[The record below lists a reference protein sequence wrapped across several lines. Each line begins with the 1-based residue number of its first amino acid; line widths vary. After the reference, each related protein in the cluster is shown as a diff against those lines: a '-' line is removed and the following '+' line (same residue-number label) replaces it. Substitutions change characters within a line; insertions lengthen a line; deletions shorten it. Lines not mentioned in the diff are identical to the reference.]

1 MKSFRP
7 ERVGHLIREVV
18 SEAIANRLNDPRIEP
33 LSSVTRVEVTADLE
47 HAKVWVSVMGTEAAQ
62 RRTLSGLKSATGFI
76 QGLVA
81 RELQI
86 RTCPRLT
93 FMLDESIKKGEATL
107 RLIEQTMAEYRPAD
121 ADGSAAVG
129 EPDGLER
136 EQEPGDEG

>member
-18 SEAIANRLNDPRIEP
+18 SEAITNRLNDPRIEP

-47 HAKVWVSVMGTEAAQ
+47 HAKVWVSVMGSDAVQ

-81 RELQI
+81 RALQI
-86 RTCPRLT
+86 RTCPRLS
-93 FMLDESIKKGEATL
+93 FRLDESIKKGEAVL
-107 RLIEQTMAEYRPAD
+107 RIIEQTMAEYQPPEAGREAAED
-121 ADGSAAVG
+121 DGS
-129 EPDGLER
+129 
-136 EQEPGDEG
+136 QEEVESD